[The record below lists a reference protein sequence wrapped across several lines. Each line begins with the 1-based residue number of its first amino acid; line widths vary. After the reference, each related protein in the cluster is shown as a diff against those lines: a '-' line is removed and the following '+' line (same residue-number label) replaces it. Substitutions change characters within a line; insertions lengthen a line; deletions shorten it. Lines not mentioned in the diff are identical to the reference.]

1 MKSLKQIKRQAQAG
15 FTLIE
20 LMIVVAIIGILA
32 AVAIPAYSDYTVK
45 AKVGNILSQVDGLK
59 SAIVTCVNTNAGVNT
74 YCDDGG
80 NDENGNPNGVPPFQK
95 SKEVLSANYDPATDT
110 LTVTTNNNLGEGIDS
125 KAITFK
131 PRWIDPVTNK
141 RAANVVWIVNADAF
155 TNPVAKAA
163 AVKNNPAS

>member
-59 SAIVTCVNTNAGVNT
+59 SAIATCVQEAAGVTT
-74 YCDDGG
+74 YCNDGG

-95 SKEVLSANYDPATDT
+95 TKEVASADYDPSTDV
-110 LTVTTNNNLGEGIDS
+110 LTVTTNTNLGDGMNS
-125 KAITFK
+125 KAITFT
-131 PRWIDPVTNK
+131 PRWIDPVTQK
-141 RAANVVWIVNADAF
+141 RAANVVWIVNASAF

-163 AVKNNPAS
+163 AVKNNPGT